1 MSGSN
6 LPEVGCAA
14 DGLRLYLA
22 FDGGATHRTSLTAE
36 RLVSRFLAGGPDRP
50 TLILDLDGCMWVD
63 STFAGWM
70 IGLRQRL
77 SEVGGCLILSGCSGA
92 CRSSLEVMGL
102 TSLFEFRALPR
113 PPQMER
119 VPCPEEGAD
128 EPTIE
133 FMLEAHQKLA
143 EVSPENREVFARI
156 AEELRR
162 ELNG

>member
-1 MSGSN
+1 M
-6 LPEVGCAA
+6 PEVACAA

-36 RLVSRFLAGGPDRP
+36 RLVSRFLAGNPDQP
-50 TLILDLDGCMWVD
+50 TVILDLDGCAWLD

-70 IGLRQRL
+70 VGLRQRL
-77 SEVGGCLILSGCSGA
+77 SEVGGCLVVSGCPGA

-102 TSLFEFRALPR
+102 TPLFEFRALPR
-113 PPQMER
+113 PPQLDR
-119 VPCPEEGAD
+119 VPCPEEEAD
-128 EPTIE
+128 VATIE

-143 EVSPENREVFARI
+143 EVSPANREVFARI

-162 ELNG
+162 RLNH